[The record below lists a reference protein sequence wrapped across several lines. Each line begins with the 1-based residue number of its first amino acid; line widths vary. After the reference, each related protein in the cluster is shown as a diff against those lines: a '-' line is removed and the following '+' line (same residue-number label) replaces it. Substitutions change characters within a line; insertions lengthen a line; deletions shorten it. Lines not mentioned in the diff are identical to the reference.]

1 MEQEP
6 PKPPPDQPAGDSPQQ
21 NRPRRKTARVVCA
34 SNKEFWTTQ
43 KQFWEW
49 VREGIVTQTGDRPL
63 TGKFEGRREKLL
75 ILVNHIVLDQAAP
88 EHKGSVLQGYNYQK
102 PRKLK
107 RPIVLYKKRPR

>member
-1 MEQEP
+1 M
-6 PKPPPDQPAGDSPQQ
+6 
-21 NRPRRKTARVVCA
+21 VCA

-75 ILVNHIVLDQAAP
+75 ILVNHIVLDQAANRQLV
-88 EHKGSVLQGYNYQK
+88 ESFLASVT
-102 PRKLK
+102 PTAVSASR
-107 RPIVLYKKRPR
+107 